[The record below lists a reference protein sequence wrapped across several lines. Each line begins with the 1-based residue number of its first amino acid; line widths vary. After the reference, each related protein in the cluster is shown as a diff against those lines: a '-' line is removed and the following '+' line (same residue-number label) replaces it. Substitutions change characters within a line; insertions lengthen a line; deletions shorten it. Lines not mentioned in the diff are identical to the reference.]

1 MRRPIFFI
9 FTFFSL
15 SFAALTV
22 YAASQILVTVSIN
35 PLEVNADTNGN
46 IRVGKIFTLKARI
59 ENDGNSEIKNITA
72 ELFVP
77 NGIILISGDPVQNVG
92 RISGKRH
99 KDVRWKLKAS
109 ASGQYIATVRAQ
121 GTNKAGES
129 ISSESSVLLNVKEK
143 RGFWH
148 FFDFF
153 DHFAVIFDD

>member
-9 FTFFSL
+9 FTFFLL

-22 YAASQILVTVSIN
+22 YAASQIIVTVGIN

-77 NGIILISGDPVQNVG
+77 SGIILISGDPVQNVG

-99 KDVRWKLKAS
+99 KDVRWKLKAT
-109 ASGQYIATVRAQ
+109 ASGQYVATVRAQ
-121 GTNKAGES
+121 GINKAGES
-129 ISSESSVLLNVKEK
+129 ISSEASVLFNVKEK
-143 RGFWH
+143 RGFNH

-153 DHFAVIFDD
+153 DRFAVIFD

>member
-9 FTFFSL
+9 FTFFFL

-35 PLEVNADTNGN
+35 PLNVDADANGN
-46 IRVGKIFTLKARI
+46 IQVNKIFTLKARI

-77 NGIILISGDPVQNVG
+77 GEIVLISGDPIQNVG

-99 KDVRWKLKAS
+99 KDVRWKLKANKTGEFV
-109 ASGQYIATVRAQ
+109 ASVRVNGAGLDGQ
-121 GTNKAGES
+121 N
-129 ISSESSVLLNVKEK
+129 ISSEDSVLIHVKK
-143 RGFWH
+143 RNIIRNFVKWL
-148 FFDFF
+148 
-153 DHFAVIFDD
+153 VLKQE

>member
-9 FTFFSL
+9 FTFFFL

-35 PLEVNADTNGN
+35 PLNVDADANGN
-46 IRVGKIFTLKARI
+46 IQVNKIFTLKARI

-77 NGIILISGDPVQNVG
+77 GEIVLISGDPIQNVG

-99 KDVRWKLKAS
+99 KDVRWKLKANKTGEFV
-109 ASGQYIATVRAQ
+109 ASVRVNGAGLDGQ
-121 GTNKAGES
+121 N
-129 ISSESSVLLNVKEK
+129 ISSEDSVLIHVKK
-143 RGFWH
+143 RNIIRNFVKWLGLKQE
-148 FFDFF
+148 
-153 DHFAVIFDD
+153 

>member
-9 FTFFSL
+9 FTFFFL

-35 PLEVNADTNGN
+35 PLNVDADANGN
-46 IRVGKIFTLKARI
+46 IQVNKIFTLKARI

-77 NGIILISGDPVQNVG
+77 SGIILISGDPVQNVG

-99 KDVRWKLKAS
+99 KDVRWKLKANKTGEFV
-109 ASGQYIATVRAQ
+109 ASVRVNGTGLNGQ
-121 GTNKAGES
+121 N
-129 ISSESSVLLNVKEK
+129 ISSEDSVLIHVKK
-143 RGFWH
+143 RNIIRNFVKWLGLKQE
-148 FFDFF
+148 
-153 DHFAVIFDD
+153 

>member
-9 FTFFSL
+9 LVFLCIF
-15 SFAALTV
+15 FAAMTA

-35 PLEVNADTNGN
+35 PLEVNADANGN

-77 NGIILISGDPVQNVG
+77 GEIILISGDPVQNVG
-92 RISGKRH
+92 KISGKRH
-99 KDVRWKLKAS
+99 KDVRWKLKAI
-109 ASGQYIATVRAQ
+109 ARGQYIATVRAQ
-121 GTNKAGES
+121 GVNKAGES
-129 ISSESSVLLNVKEK
+129 ISSEASVLLNVKEK

-148 FFDFF
+148 FFNLF
-153 DHFAVIFDD
+153 DRFAEIFDD

>member
-22 YAASQILVTVSIN
+22 YAASQILVTISIN
-35 PLEVNADTNGN
+35 PLGVDADANRN
-46 IRVGKIFTLKARI
+46 IQVGKIFTLKARI
-59 ENDGNSEIKNITA
+59 ENNGNSEIKNITA
-72 ELFVP
+72 ELFIPGEIV
-77 NGIILISGDPVQNVG
+77 LISGDPIQNVG

-109 ASGQYIATVRAQ
+109 GSGLYRATVHAQ
-121 GTNKAGES
+121 GINEAGES
-129 ISSESSVLLNVKEK
+129 VSSEASALLNVKEK

-148 FFDFF
+148 FFE
-153 DHFAVIFDD
+153 IF

>member
-35 PLEVNADTNGN
+35 PLGVDADANGN
-46 IRVGKIFTLKARI
+46 IQVNKIFTLKARI
-59 ENDGNSEIKNITA
+59 ENNGNSEIKNITA
-72 ELFVP
+72 ELFIP
-77 NGIILISGDPVQNVG
+77 GEIILISGDPIQNVG

-99 KDVRWKLKAS
+99 KDVRWKLKA
-109 ASGQYIATVRAQ
+109 AARGQYVATVRAQ
-121 GTNKAGES
+121 GINKAGEN
-129 ISSESSVLLNVKEK
+129 ISSEDSILLDIKEL

-148 FFDFF
+148 F
-153 DHFAVIFDD
+153 ISRRMESSLE

>member
-35 PLEVNADTNGN
+35 PLGVDADANGN
-46 IRVGKIFTLKARI
+46 IRVNKIFTLKARI
-59 ENDGNSEIKNITA
+59 ENNGNSEIKNITA
-72 ELFVP
+72 ELFIPGEV
-77 NGIILISGDPVQNVG
+77 ILISGDPVQNVG

-99 KDVRWKLKAS
+99 KDVRWKLKA
-109 ASGQYIATVRAQ
+109 AARGQYVATVRAQ
-121 GTNKAGES
+121 GINKAGES
-129 ISSESSVLLNVKEK
+129 ISSEASILLNVKEK
-143 RGFWH
+143 RGFGY

-153 DHFAVIFDD
+153 DRFAEIFN